1 MTRCF
6 NCRERETK
14 LRFRDSQR
22 GLGGSYMRTAVT
34 TLQLLLELV
43 SDEQVRSVAGQPHC
57 CSGNMLLAEETQT
70 AAAAP
75 SAQLQSFLH
84 SRPSASCITC

>member
-1 MTRCF
+1 MTYCF
-6 NCRERETK
+6 NRRERETK

-43 SDEQVRSVAGQPHC
+43 SDEQVHSDAGRSHWW
-57 CSGNMLLAEETQT
+57 SGDMLLAEETQT
-70 AAAAP
+70 AATAP
-75 SAQLQSFLH
+75 SAQLHVCLQS
-84 SRPSASCITC
+84 SPSASE